1 MTDPTRADGLRPKRL
16 RRWLLALGVIVA
28 LASPWWSRPLLRQLA
43 FFHVRH
49 VEVRGARFATPADLV
64 ARLRIDTT
72 FSIWNDLAPLEARV
86 RLHPQIAEVEIGR
99 RLPSTLVLQVVESDP
114 VAFAP
119 SPTGF
124 RAYDA
129 TGRLLPLDPARTP
142 VDLPI
147 IARRDTTLLRLLGEL
162 KAAEPNLYARVS
174 ELRRTGK
181 EELVLDLVSALE
193 PTIPVRMMSDISV
206 DRLAQVSL
214 VERDLL
220 LRHARVHEL
229 DFRFKDQ
236 VIARL
241 Q

>member
-1 MTDPTRADGLRPKRL
+1 MRPR
-16 RRWLLALGVIVA
+16 RWQRWLLGLAVFVALG
-28 LASPWWSRPLLRQLA
+28 SPWWARPLLRQLT
-43 FFHVRH
+43 FFNVRH
-49 VEVRGARFATPADLV
+49 VEVRGTHFAMPSDLV

-86 RLHPQIAEVEIGR
+86 RLHPQIADVEIGR
-99 RLPSTLVLQVVESDP
+99 RLPSTLVLRVVESDP

-119 SPTGF
+119 SPAGF

-129 TGRLLPLDPARTP
+129 SGRLLPLDPARTP

-147 IARRDTTLLRLLGEL
+147 IPRRDTSLLRLLGEL
-162 KAAEPNLYARVS
+162 KASDPNLYARVS
-174 ELRRTGK
+174 ELRRAGK
-181 EELVLDLVSALE
+181 EELVLDLVSTLE
-193 PTIPVRMMSDISV
+193 RTIPVRMMSDISV

-220 LRHARVHEL
+220 FRHAHVNEL